1 MLAILINSVF
11 TLIFSKGEK
20 TSELIKSESKGF
32 TIHRWFI
39 PVFKDKKLVFFF
51 FFLNLFCSFLL
62 ESNHKLQL
70 VVELNT
76 ATAITEAAK

>member
-32 TIHRWFI
+32 TIHHWFI
-39 PVFKDKKLVFFF
+39 PVFTDKKLVFFF
-51 FFLNLFCSFLL
+51 FLNLFSSFLL

>member
-39 PVFKDKKLVFFF
+39 PVFTDKKLVFFF
-51 FFLNLFCSFLL
+51 FLNLLCSFLL

>member
-39 PVFKDKKLVFFF
+39 PVFTDKKLVFFF
-51 FFLNLFCSFLL
+51 FLNLFSSFLL